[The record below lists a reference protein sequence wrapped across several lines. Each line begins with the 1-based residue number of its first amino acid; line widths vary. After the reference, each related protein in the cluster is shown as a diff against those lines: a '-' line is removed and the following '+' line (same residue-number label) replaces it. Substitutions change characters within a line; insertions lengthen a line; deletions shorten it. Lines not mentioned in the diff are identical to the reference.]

1 MRLRF
6 NKTQSSAVN
15 QVMGF
20 DMLSAHGDVVTD
32 MAQIRG
38 SRYTGGGSLDR
49 HLELNNIQTY
59 TEASLED
66 RQAYDTALNQY
77 GKKRLARHGS
87 GRYGVKN
94 LPFGSKHIEEN
105 YPGFNDEVRMIEPEE
120 ANEKYGLDGRLK
132 FTEPVS
138 NLEAYVLNERK
149 QQETKFNFA
158 LDKAYGS
165 QFVKGMGIEMG
176 MALLDPV
183 TIPLMFIP
191 PIGGAKVVAALGM
204 TGSRVGTRAVTGG
217 MAGFYGSV
225 ALEPLI
231 YSAASRE
238 QADYGAIQSFFNI
251 AFGTIAG
258 GGLHTLGG
266 AIVDGVRHIKA
277 KRNLAAFDTAVK
289 LSLIHI

>member
-1 MRLRF
+1 
-6 NKTQSSAVN
+6 
-15 QVMGF
+15 
-20 DMLSAHGDVVTD
+20 
-32 MAQIRG
+32 
-38 SRYTGGGSLDR
+38 
-49 HLELNNIQTY
+49 
-59 TEASLED
+59 
-66 RQAYDTALNQY
+66 
-77 GKKRLARHGS
+77 
-87 GRYGVKN
+87 
-94 LPFGSKHIEEN
+94 
-105 YPGFNDEVRMIEPEE
+105 
-120 ANEKYGLDGRLK
+120 
-132 FTEPVS
+132 
-138 NLEAYVLNERK
+138 
-149 QQETKFNFA
+149 
-158 LDKAYGS
+158 
-165 QFVKGMGIEMG
+165 MG

-289 LSLIHI
+289 QTAEGKTVEVLSLIHI